1 MTLNRLPLLV
11 PAPPAA
17 HRYQTQIIAANLP
30 ADEICGLREMF
41 MSMDADNNGSITIEE
56 FTHAL
61 KRKGKNLN
69 DEEVQRLVADA
80 DVDGDGTI
88 DYEVR
93 AAAAAASCLAGGAH
107 RCGNWSEPE
116 RMVEQGK
123 GRPRH

>member
-1 MTLNRLPLLV
+1 MLT
-11 PAPPAA
+11 PACADPTP
-17 HRYQTQIIAANLP
+17 YTTQIIAANLP

-93 AAAAAASCLAGGAH
+93 AAAAVAASCLAWGGH
-107 RCGNWSEPE
+107 RRGNLWKPE
-116 RMVEQGK
+116 RMVEQGN

>member
-1 MTLNRLPLLV
+1 
-11 PAPPAA
+11 
-17 HRYQTQIIAANLP
+17 
-30 ADEICGLREMF
+30 
-41 MSMDADNNGSITIEE
+41 MDADNNGSITIEE

-93 AAAAAASCLAGGAH
+93 AVAAASCLAGGGH
-107 RCGNWSEPE
+107 RHGNWSKPE
-116 RMVEQGK
+116 RVVEQGA
-123 GRPRH
+123 G